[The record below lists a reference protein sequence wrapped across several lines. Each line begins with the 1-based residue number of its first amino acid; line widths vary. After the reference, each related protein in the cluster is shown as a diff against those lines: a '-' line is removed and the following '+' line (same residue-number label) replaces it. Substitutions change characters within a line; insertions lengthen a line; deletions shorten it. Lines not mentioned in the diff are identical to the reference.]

1 MATKKLTEKQLY
13 KSKVEWFQ
21 ENEYE
26 EVEPVAFYRE
36 IFPVGSFQEKGNT
49 ERKSGNGI
57 LTYKNEEGHHWHKL
71 IFDDLAEIP
80 NWYGKEDVY
89 IRSASFIGK
98 NTKNE
103 NASMIHALVFDLDGQ
118 EIKELRMV
126 MQFMRKGTNIPKATF
141 VVLSGHGLHLYYV
154 LKQPIRATMN
164 NIRKLNKLK
173 EGMTK
178 LIWNR
183 YTSNIEKIQFQYCLQ
198 GFRMVGSA
206 SKMGKRYPVRAYRFS
221 DEHYTIEELVAWIP
235 KLKEWDEY
243 RIDMTERDTVPKDT
257 AKKLWPDWY
266 EYRINQGKSSKW
278 SVKRDLYDWWKGKI
292 IENATYGHRYF
303 CLMCLAIFAIKC
315 DVSEEELKRDALALV
330 PILDKLSD
338 DADPKSRFTEEDAL
352 CALHGYRDNFKTWGR
367 DKLAL
372 VSAIPMPAN
381 KRNYLT
387 QREHLEI
394 ARGIRDIRMKQ
405 KGKSDWRE
413 GNGRPKGSGTKEEQV
428 KVWRLANPN
437 GKKIECERELGLSRH
452 TVLKWWDN

>member
-1 MATKKLTEKQLY
+1 MAIKKLTEKQLY
-13 KSKVEWFQ
+13 KAKVEWFQ

-26 EVEPVAFYRE
+26 EVEPLDFYRE
-36 IFPVGSFQEKGNT
+36 IFPSGSFQEQGNT
-49 ERKSGNGI
+49 DRKSGNGMLI
-57 LTYKNEEGHHWHKL
+57 YKNEDGRYKHRY

-89 IRSASFIGK
+89 IRSSSFIGK
-98 NTKNE
+98 RSKNE

-154 LKQPIRATMN
+154 LETPIRATMN

-221 DEHYTIEELVAWIP
+221 DEHYTIEELVSWIP

-315 DVSEEELKRDALALV
+315 DVPEEELKRDALALV

-381 KRNYLT
+381 KRNYRT
-387 QREHLEI
+387 RVEHLKGARALQEI
-394 ARGIRDIRMKQ
+394 YNPN
-405 KGKSDWRE
+405 WRNTE
-413 GNGRPKGSGTKEEQV
+413 GRPKGSGTKSEQV
-428 KVWRLANPN
+428 KSWRLANPT
-437 GKKIECERELGLSRH
+437 GKKIDCHRETGITRP
-452 TVLKWWDN
+452 TIDKWWNN

>member
-1 MATKKLTEKQLY
+1 MAIKKLTEKQLY
-13 KSKVEWFQ
+13 KAKVEWFN

-26 EVEPVAFYRE
+26 EVEPLDFYRE
-36 IFPVGSFQEKGNT
+36 IFPSGSFQEQGNT
-49 ERKSGNGI
+49 DRKSGNGMLI
-57 LTYKNEEGHHWHKL
+57 YKNEDGRYKHRY

-98 NTKNE
+98 RSKNE

-154 LKQPIRATMN
+154 LEKPIRATMN

-257 AKKLWPDWY
+257 AKKLWPNWY
-266 EYRINQGKSSKW
+266 EYRINQKQSNKW
-278 SVKRDLYDWWKGKI
+278 HIKRDLYDWWKGKI

-315 DVSEEELKRDALALV
+315 DVPEEELKRDALALV

-381 KRNYLT
+381 KRNYRT
-387 QREHLEI
+387 RVEHLKGARALQEI
-394 ARGIRDIRMKQ
+394 YNPN
-405 KGKSDWRE
+405 WRNTE
-413 GNGRPKGSGTKEEQV
+413 GRPKGSGTKSEQV
-428 KVWRLANPN
+428 KSWRLANPT
-437 GKKIECERELGLSRH
+437 GKKIDCHRETGITRP
-452 TVLKWWDN
+452 TIDKWWNN

>member
-1 MATKKLTEKQLY
+1 MTTKKLTEKQLY
-13 KSKVEWFQ
+13 KAKVEWFQ

-26 EVEPVAFYRE
+26 EVEPLDFYRE
-36 IFPVGSFQEKGNT
+36 IFPVGSFQEQGNT
-49 ERKSGNGI
+49 DRKAGNGMLI
-57 LTYKNEEGHHWHKL
+57 YKNEEGQHWHKF

-80 NWYGKEDVY
+80 NWYGVEDVY

-103 NASMIHALVFDLDGQ
+103 NASMIYALVFDLDGQ
-118 EIKELRMV
+118 GITELQMV
-126 MQFMRKGTNIPKATF
+126 TQFMRKGTNIPKATF

-154 LKQPIRATMN
+154 LEKPIRATMN

-183 YTSNIEKIQFQYCLQ
+183 YTSNIDKIQFQYCLQ

-221 DEHYTIEELVAWIP
+221 EEHYTIEELVSWIP

-257 AKKLWPDWY
+257 AKKLWPEWY

-278 SVKRDLYDWWKGKI
+278 HIKRDLYDWWKNKI
-292 IENATYGHRYF
+292 VEGATYGHRYF

-315 DVSEEELKRDALALV
+315 DISEEELKRDALELV
-330 PILDKLSD
+330 PILDRLSND
-338 DADPKSRFTEEDAL
+338 TDPKSRFTEEDAL

-381 KRNYLT
+381 KRNYRT
-387 QREHLEI
+387 RVEHLKGARALQEI
-394 ARGIRDIRMKQ
+394 YNPN
-405 KGKSDWRE
+405 WRNTE
-413 GNGRPKGSGTKEEQV
+413 GRPSKGEQV
-428 KVWRLANPN
+428 KAWRLVNPN
-437 GKKIECERELGLSRH
+437 GKKIDCHRETGITRP
-452 TVLKWWDN
+452 TIDKWWEY